1 MGGYRFAGP
10 IARRVKP
17 PRGIPI
23 FIYFGAIAF
32 VVSAAGFAL
41 AQGGSWLPLGVQVAL
56 VLIMLHPWTPTVRRR
71 IVSPL
76 FVIESLVPVL
86 LLTWTGGSVFFF
98 AVLAMAASRAG
109 IAMRLPQAGAF
120 VAAAAAIVIGRPLLG
135 YSTEWWLWKTYIE
148 LGAVVGV
155 AVKHQQALVYRTK
168 QASKEHAQLA
178 AIEER
183 RRIARDVHDVLAHTL
198 TILMVHLNSARLLVH
213 EDPDATAEVLDEV
226 AAYGRK
232 CLEEIRR
239 TVGLLSSEATGPAY
253 TNGPVEAAEAV
264 QELVE
269 SYRNAGIKVELG
281 LEVGMERMNRL
292 AQTPPEIWHVG
303 YRVAQESLANAV
315 KHAPGAPIELW
326 FRVHDEALHVTCAN
340 SFEPGVMLELP
351 RGGNGL
357 IGMRERVEGVGGTF
371 SAQLRDHRWVVE
383 AELPISGIEA
393 ADMEHTQLGRAS

>member
-1 MGGYRFAGP
+1 MGGNQFVGP
-10 IARRVKP
+10 VARRVKP
-17 PRGIPI
+17 PRGIP
-23 FIYFGAIAF
+23 FAVYFGAIAF
-32 VVSAAGFAL
+32 VASAAGFAL
-41 AQGGSWLPLGVQVAL
+41 AQGGSWLPLGVQVVL
-56 VLIMLHPWTPTVRRR
+56 VLIVLHPWTPTVRRR

-76 FVIESLVPVL
+76 FVVESLVPVL

-98 AVLAMAASRAG
+98 AVLAMSASRAA
-109 IAMRLPQAGAF
+109 IAMPIPRAALY
-120 VAAAAAIVIGRPLLG
+120 VVAAAAIVVGRAMLG

-155 AVKHQQALVYRTK
+155 AVKHQQALVRRTK

-178 AIEER
+178 AMEER

-213 EDPDATAEVLDEV
+213 EDADATAEVLDEV
-226 AAYGRK
+226 AAYGRR
-232 CLEEIRR
+232 CLEDIRR
-239 TVGLLSSEATGPAY
+239 TVGLLSSEASGPAY
-253 TNGPVEAAEAV
+253 TNGPVASAEAI

-269 SYRNAGIKVELG
+269 SYRNAGITVDLG

-292 AQTPPEIWHVG
+292 AQTPPDIWHVG
-303 YRVAQESLANAV
+303 YRIAQESLANAV

-326 FRVHDEALHVTCAN
+326 FRVRDDALCVTCTN

-371 SAQLRDHRWVVE
+371 SAQLRDRKWVVE
-383 AELPISGIEA
+383 AELPLSGVESEIS
-393 ADMEHTQLGRAS
+393 HTQLGRAS